1 MSASC
6 PLPYFLE
13 DFPIHSVEYI
23 RRSTIFIIITPTFY
37 DWIQHHNKWLLFYTL
52 VGFYRLADFFA
63 KPLCA
68 SLDGVVSS
76 VLLRNFRI
84 LKPRKSNPSFIC
96 VIFVFSSDSVRPLS
110 ARNLRTNGSITCS
123 IVSLS
128 FAVTMKSSAY
138 RTRCILGTI
147 FCSSPDISWHSFP
160 TNLAVRQV
168 PCLQE
173 LGILCHLVGFL
184 FRRKEFSIEHIS
196 AFEPFA

>member
-23 RRSTIFIIITPTFY
+23 RRSTIFIIITPTFMIGFSIIIS
-37 DWIQHHNKWLLFYTL
+37 DFCFTHLLASIVLRIFSQNL
-52 VGFYRLADFFA
+52 F
-63 KPLCA
+63 CA

-128 FAVTMKSSAY
+128 FAVTM
-138 RTRCILGTI
+138 
-147 FCSSPDISWHSFP
+147 
-160 TNLAVRQV
+160 N
-168 PCLQE
+168 
-173 LGILCHLVGFL
+173 HL
-184 FRRKEFSIEHIS
+184 HIVQDVS
-196 AFEPFA
+196 